1 MGRDPG
7 GLPAAADDDDFL
19 EERLM
24 VARPLAFFFPSGFGG
39 APLSRG
45 CFSPARGR
53 WSRRVIAD
61 ASALVWFGSWTS
73 LVSRGEEPR
82 GRAPFSL

>member
-39 APLSRG
+39 APLSPLRAVEPPSYRRRLRSGLGWEFDEFGVEGRG
-45 CFSPARGR
+45 TMR
-53 WSRRVIAD
+53 
-61 ASALVWFGSWTS
+61 
-73 LVSRGEEPR
+73 
-82 GRAPFSL
+82 